1 MSKPVRHFETKH
13 QRRRRT
19 LLTEWTGADIP
30 PALRANERKLSDLM
44 PSLLSRIGIQDR
56 NAQDRIIED
65 WPLIVGEH
73 LARHSRPVAL
83 RSGILQIAVIYAPVR
98 YDLERNH
105 RQAILTKLTEALG
118 PGSVKGIRFT
128 SS

>member
-1 MSKPVRHFETKH
+1 MSKKERPRESKRQR
-13 QRRRRT
+13 QRRNV
-19 LLTEWTGADIP
+19 LTEWTGVDVA
-30 PALRANERKLSDLM
+30 PALRANERTLADLM
-44 PSLLSRIGIQDR
+44 PLILSKIGVPDR
-56 NAQDRIIED
+56 NAQARIIEE
-65 WPLIVGEH
+65 WPQIVGDH

-105 RQAILTKLTEALG
+105 KSSILKKLAEALG
-118 PGSVKGIRFT
+118 AGVVRGIRFT